1 MKEVIIL
8 FYGLI
13 RTLDKSLENL
23 KKNIFYNIKD
33 YKYNYIINTQNTS
46 EINDNNEEF
55 IKKIKD
61 IFKNDNL
68 LEIILY
74 NLPNQK
80 NDKILD
86 PNYIIIKRLQKSL
99 DYLEKNKKKFDIYI
113 NVRTD
118 LCIVDDKK
126 INLNT
131 YINNN
136 QFSIIP
142 SLFTRPCIFH
152 NRDWDYLWIGSYKSF
167 FIWYYSYIYGVSKV
181 KEYNNDKDF
190 KKENNFNLKL
200 EYNLDK
206 DVKDRIIKKYEL
218 IEQKTNKFHIIRD
231 FERYDNMYHKCIKN
245 LEDNICIFEITN
257 KTINSKILR

>member
-13 RTLDKSLENL
+13 RTLDKLLENL
-23 KKNIFYNIKD
+23 KKNIFYNIND
-33 YKYNYIINTQNTS
+33 YKYSYIINTQNIDN
-46 EINDNNEEF
+46 INNDEF
-55 IKKIKD
+55 IKKIKN

-74 NLPNQK
+74 DLPNQK

-99 DYLEKNKKKFDIYI
+99 DYLEKNIKKKFDIYI
-113 NVRTD
+113 NARTD
-118 LCIVDDKK
+118 LCIVEDKK
-126 INLNT
+126 INLHT

-190 KKENNFNLKL
+190 KKENIFHLKL
-200 EYNLDK
+200 EYNLEINEK
-206 DVKDRIIKKYEL
+206 NRIINKYEL
-218 IEQKTNKFHIIRD
+218 IEEKTNKWHIIRD

-245 LEDNICIFEITN
+245 LEDNNCIFEISN